1 MDFEKAIVI
10 QESDIKRFLQE
21 FIDDF
26 VYETKGV
33 VVFEDEEELEEEFL
47 RFFDSE
53 FSRLLSEE
61 GVDCVV
67 VFYGKVS
74 WQCYSVEDF
83 LDVFRR
89 TGVDWRRM
97 LSQAVMGESFVR
109 RLKSRKFYRI

>member
-10 QESDIKRFLQE
+10 RESDIKRFLQE

-26 VYETKGV
+26 VYEMED

-61 GVDCVV
+61 GVDCVI
-67 VFYGKVS
+67 VFYGKAF
-74 WQCYSVEDF
+74 WQCYSAEDF

-89 TGVDWRRM
+89 MGVDWRRV

-109 RLKSRKFYRI
+109 VVR